1 MYSFTLSTTTL
12 AASPFEASFWRL
24 VLDKETAADI
34 VTVLIVE
41 DDGAMRELIK
51 KVIGDLAD
59 AFCECSDGCDA
70 LALYEKHRPAW
81 VLMDIRMKHV
91 DGLIAT
97 RQITTAWPSARVL
110 VVTAFTD
117 EDLRQAAERAGACGY
132 ISKENL
138 LEIRKWLAIQA

>member
-1 MYSFTLSTTTL
+1 
-12 AASPFEASFWRL
+12 
-24 VLDKETAADI
+24 VHI

-59 AFCECSDGCDA
+59 SFCECGDGRDA

-81 VLMDIRMKHV
+81 VLMDLRMEDV
-91 DGLIAT
+91 DGLTAT
-97 RQITTAWPSARVL
+97 QQITMAWPLARVL
-110 VVTAFTD
+110 MVTAHTD
-117 EDLRQAAERAGACGY
+117 QDLREAAHRAGACGY

-138 LEIRKWLAIQA
+138 LEIRKWLVKKI